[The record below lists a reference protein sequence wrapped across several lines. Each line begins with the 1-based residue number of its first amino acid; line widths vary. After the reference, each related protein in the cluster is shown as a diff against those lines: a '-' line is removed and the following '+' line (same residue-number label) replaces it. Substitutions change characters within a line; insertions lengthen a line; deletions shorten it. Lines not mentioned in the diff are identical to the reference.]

1 MRRVA
6 QPPAHYEVELRQP
19 GPGSGQTETTW
30 RAVRRVGPDGTMQS
44 LKFATRHAAQA
55 HAERLKPKE
64 ARVVAVEHSGWRRT
78 VDAAET

>member
-6 QPPAHYEVELRQP
+6 QAPSHYEVELRQP
-19 GPGSGQTETTW
+19 NTGNGRSGTVW
-30 RAVRRVGPDGTMQS
+30 RAVRRIAPDGAMTTLTFSS
-44 LKFATRHAAQA
+44 LEAAQA

-64 ARVVAVEHSGWRRT
+64 ARIVVVERDGWRWT